1 MAALRRNIL
10 LFHQGALGDFVL
22 TWPVA
27 MALARIHPQSR
38 IFYITHA
45 RKGKLAERA
54 IGVESVVADAGW
66 HALLGD
72 AATPLP
78 DLPAKLL
85 DGAHSVVSFLSAPDG
100 PFVENVRR
108 RLAAEGNALVVQP
121 NPPDGFEGHATEFQL
136 QQLKPWPAAQAAAEQ
151 ILRSIRARGVG
162 ATRPASPAGVI
173 VHPGSG
179 SPAKNW
185 PAERFLE
192 LIARLRGNGESVRV
206 LMGEVEDERWP
217 KELIARFADAATIIR
232 PQSDVELMNELLAA
246 RAFIG
251 NDSGPGHLSGILGV
265 ASLVLFGPTSPAR
278 WKPLG
283 PHVSVLHAEP
293 LDSLTVEQVIRAFSM
308 L

>member
-38 IFYITHA
+38 IFYVTQS

-54 IGVESVVADAGW
+54 IGVESADADAGW
-66 HALLGD
+66 HALFGE

-78 DLPAKLL
+78 DGPARLL
-85 DGAHSVVSFLSAPDG
+85 AGAHSVVSFLSSPDG
-100 PFVENVRR
+100 PFVGNVRR
-108 RLAAEGNALVVQP
+108 LAPEANVLVVQP
-121 NPPDGFEGHATEFQL
+121 NPPEAFADHATAFQL

-151 ILRSIRARGVG
+151 ILRSIQSRGAGVARA
-162 ATRPASPAGVI
+162 TSPGGVI

-192 LIARLRGNGESVRV
+192 LIARLRGNGETVRV

-217 KELIARFADAATIIR
+217 KDLVARFANAATIVR
-232 PQSDVELMNELLAA
+232 PQSYVELMNELLSA
-246 RAFIG
+246 RAFVG
-251 NDSGPGHLSGILGV
+251 NDSGPGHLSGILAV
-265 ASLVLFGPTSPAR
+265 PSLVLFGPTNPAR

-283 PHVSVLHAEP
+283 PRVTALHADP
-293 LDSLTVEQVIRAFSM
+293 LESLAVEQVVRAFDG

>member
-22 TWPVA
+22 TWPLA

-38 IFYITHA
+38 IFYVTHA

-54 IGVESVVADAGW
+54 IGVESVDADAGW
-66 HALLGD
+66 HALFGD
-72 AATPLP
+72 GATPLP

-85 DGAHSVVSFLSAPDG
+85 AGAHSVVSFLSTPDG
-100 PFVENVRR
+100 PFVGNVRR
-108 RLAAEGNALVVQP
+108 LAPEANVLVVQP
-121 NPPDGFEGHATEFQL
+121 NPPEAFEGHATQFQL
-136 QQLKPWPAAQAAAEQ
+136 QQLKPWPAAQSAAEQ
-151 ILRSIRARGVG
+151 ILRSIQARGVG
-162 ATRPASPAGVI
+162 AARPASPAGVV

-192 LIARLRGNGESVRV
+192 LIARLQGNGETVRV

-217 KELIARFADAATIIR
+217 KELIARFADVATIVR
-232 PQSDVELMNELLAA
+232 PQSYVDLMNELLSA
-246 RAFIG
+246 RAFVG
-251 NDSGPGHLSGILGV
+251 NDSGPAHLSGILGV
-265 ASLVLFGPTSPAR
+265 PSLVLFGPTSPAR

-283 PHVSVLHAEP
+283 PRVIALHAEP
-293 LDSLTVEQVIRAFSM
+293 LESLTVDQLIRTFAD

>member
-1 MAALRRNIL
+1 MAVLRRNIL

-38 IFYITHA
+38 IFYVTHA

-54 IGVESVVADAGW
+54 IGVEFADADAGW
-66 HALLGD
+66 HALFVDGTS
-72 AATPLP
+72 TPLP
-78 DLPAKLL
+78 ELPARLL
-85 DGAHSVVSFLSAPDG
+85 AGAHSVVSFLSTPDG
-100 PFVENVRR
+100 PFVDNVRR
-108 RLAAEGNALVVQP
+108 LAPEANVLVVQP
-121 NPPDGFEGHATEFQL
+121 NPPESFEGHASQFQL

-151 ILRSIRARGVG
+151 ILRSIHSRGVS
-162 ATRPASPAGVI
+162 AARPASPAGII

-192 LIARLRGNGESVRV
+192 LIARLRGNGAAVRV

-217 KELIARFADAATIIR
+217 KDLIARFADAATIVR
-232 PQSDVELMNELLAA
+232 PQGYVELMNDLLSA
-246 RAFIG
+246 RAFVG

-265 ASLVLFGPTSPAR
+265 PSLVLFGPTDPAR

-283 PHVSVLHAEP
+283 PRGSALHADP
-293 LDSLTVEQVIRAFSM
+293 LESLAVDQVIRAFAV

>member
-1 MAALRRNIL
+1 MAVLRRNIL

-38 IFYITHA
+38 TFYVTHS

-54 IGVESVVADAGW
+54 IGVESADAEAGW
-66 HALLGD
+66 HGLFGD
-72 AATPLP
+72 GSTPLA
-78 DLPAKLL
+78 DLPARLL
-85 DGAHSVVSFLSAPDG
+85 AGAHSIVSFVSAPG
-100 PFVENVRR
+100 GAFVQNVE
-108 RLAAEGNALVVQP
+108 RLAPEANVLTVQP
-121 NPPDGFEGHATEFQL
+121 TPPEGFDRHATEYQL
-136 QQLKPWPAAQAAAEQ
+136 EQLKDWPAAQAAAEQ
-151 ILRSIRARGVG
+151 ILRSIQSRGVG

-192 LIARLRGNGESVRV
+192 LIARLRAGGETVRV

-217 KELIARFADAATIIR
+217 KELIARFADAATIVR
-232 PQSDVELMNELLAA
+232 PQSYVELMNELLAA
-246 RAFIG
+246 RAFVG

-265 ASLVLFGPTSPAR
+265 PSLVLFGPTSPAR

-283 PHVSVLHAEP
+283 PRVSALQADP
-293 LDSLTVEQVIRAFSM
+293 LDSLAVDQVIRAFAS